1 MQEKI
6 IKVISDALMGEIV
19 NIEST
24 VDSLTSW
31 DSLGHLSILSALDEV
46 FNGKITEIQEFS
58 DVKSVKEIVEL
69 CEKYNLTFSDL
80 K

>member
-6 IKVISDALMGEIV
+6 IKIISEALMGEDVSID
-19 NIEST
+19 SR
-24 VDSLTSW
+24 VDSLTGW

-58 DVKSVKEIVEL
+58 DVKTVKEIIEL
-69 CEKYNLTFSDL
+69 CEKYNLTL
-80 K
+80 P